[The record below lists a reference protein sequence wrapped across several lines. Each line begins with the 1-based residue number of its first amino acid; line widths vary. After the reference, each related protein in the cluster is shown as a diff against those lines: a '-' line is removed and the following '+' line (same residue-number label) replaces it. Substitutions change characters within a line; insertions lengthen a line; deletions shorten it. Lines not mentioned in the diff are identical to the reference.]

1 MRIGI
6 IFRETVEHMLSIN
19 AAMKMP
25 VADTVTTVHAE
36 GVAVAEDDRSQK
48 LILIGLTPVVNDVVA
63 EDAVLRMALAL
74 EEERIGS

>member
-1 MRIGI
+1 
-6 IFRETVEHMLSIN
+6 MLSIN
-19 AAMKMP
+19 VAMKMP
-25 VADTVTTVHAE
+25 VADTVKTVHAE